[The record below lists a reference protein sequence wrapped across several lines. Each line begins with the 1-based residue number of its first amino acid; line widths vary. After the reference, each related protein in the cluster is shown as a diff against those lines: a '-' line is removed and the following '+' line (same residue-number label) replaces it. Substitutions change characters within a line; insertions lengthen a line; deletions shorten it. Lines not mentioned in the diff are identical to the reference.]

1 MNNPYYQLLTKG
13 AIGHILAG
21 TKIEEPVLQML
32 AYKNTSTDSAK
43 RFRLVMSDGAYTYQ
57 FCIMMGDV
65 TDLIEKEFNQHC
77 LMKVSRYMLREN
89 QNRQVIVLTDLKLLV
104 LGELVGERL
113 GNACAYG
120 SDGAPPL
127 RLVICQ

>member
-1 MNNPYYQLLTKG
+1 
-13 AIGHILAG
+13 
-21 TKIEEPVLQML
+21 
-32 AYKNTSTDSAK
+32 
-43 RFRLVMSDGAYTYQ
+43 
-57 FCIMMGDV
+57 
-65 TDLIEKEFNQHC
+65 
-77 LMKVSRYMLREN
+77 MLREN